1 MKAETGINAF
11 FTSGVPSP
19 LHIERLSIEVTSFT
33 QDIAKLDWTMDW
45 TWKKQ
50 ILETKQVMTLTMFLR
65 KNKKNVPSMLAV
77 LLLMKRAKIMFVFP
91 NYNAGTIYKGLAQ
104 ALIALNKFLPLSDCF
119 QINALLISVI

>member
-11 FTSGVPSP
+11 FSSGVPSP

-65 KNKKNVPSMLAV
+65 KNEKKCAEYASSTTFNEKSKNYVRFFQIIMLAPSTRDYP
-77 LLLMKRAKIMFVFP
+77 KP
-91 NYNAGTIYKGLAQ
+91 
-104 ALIALNKFLPLSDCF
+104 
-119 QINALLISVI
+119 